1 MDKKKRM
8 SSKVEEKCCSS
19 TLSDSGE
26 CVEISVFTL
35 FKERAALYTKSGGG
49 LRPASPPRPLIR
61 SNMVFLPTTTVGLFA
76 EKSSA

>member
-1 MDKKKRM
+1 MDKKKRK
-8 SSKVEEKCCSS
+8 SSKVKEKCCSS
-19 TLSDSGE
+19 ALSDSGE
-26 CVEISVFTL
+26 YVEISVFTL

-49 LRPASPPRPLIR
+49 LRPASPPRAIR